1 MSTVFRVNKTDNY
14 TVMSN
19 YHLRDKRLSHK
30 AKGILSEMLSLPP
43 DWDYTL
49 AGLATLAADGVGSVR
64 SGINELEKYGYLQRR
79 RNRDQNGRLTNS
91 EYLVFERPEENPDYE
106 STENKGKSPICK
118 NPTLVNPTLVN
129 PTLENPTLDN
139 PTQENPMLEN
149 PTQLNTNILNT
160 KKLNT
165 QSYQSEVSEL
175 ELTDTSDEIDMID
188 NYRSLICDNISYDT
202 LKKQCSK
209 SEVDMINEIVEI
221 MVECVCSRKK
231 TVRIGGEEKLRE
243 IVKSRFLKI
252 NSTHIE
258 YILTCLRDNTSD
270 VKNIRSYL
278 LTTIYNAPATI
289 ENYYTAK
296 VNHDLYGSGELKQG
310 GGKQ

>member
-49 AGLATLAADGVGSVR
+49 AGLATLAADGVSSVR
-64 SGINELEKYGYLQRR
+64 GGIKELEKYGYLKRR
-79 RNRDQNGRLTNS
+79 QLRDKNGRMINN
-91 EYLVFERPEENPDYE
+91 EYSVYERPEDNPDYNSKENNSISE
-106 STENKGKSPICK
+106 STENKGKSPLCDF
-118 NPTLVNPTLVN
+118 PTTVNPTTVN
-129 PTLENPTLDN
+129 PTTEKPMTEKPTTEKPMSENR
-139 PTQENPMLEN
+139 
-149 PTQLNTNILNT
+149 TQLNTNILNT
-160 KKLNT
+160 KELNT
-165 QSYQSEVSEL
+165 QSYQSEVS

-202 LKKQCSK
+202 LKKQCRK
-209 SEVDMINEIVEI
+209 SEADMIDEIVEI
-221 MVECVCSRKK
+221 MAECICSRKK
-231 TVRIGGEEKLRE
+231 TVRIGGEEKPRE

-258 YILTCLRDNTSD
+258 YILACLRDNTSN
-270 VKNIRSYL
+270 VKNIKSYL
-278 LTTIYNAPATI
+278 LTTIYNAPMTI
-289 ENYYTAK
+289 ENYYSAK
-296 VNHDLYGSGELKQG
+296 VNHDLYG
-310 GGKQ
+310 